1 MQSKKL
7 TSYWILFIKNIWKL
21 FKLNSNVR
29 LNKNEMICP
38 RCLGKGFVDLN
49 DIKRLDRKKD
59 WCQEYW
65 GCCDTQGFVERGKTK
80 LINPRRTDIGP
91 EFH

>member
-1 MQSKKL
+1 MIDLK
-7 TSYWILFIKNIWKL
+7 
-21 FKLNSNVR
+21 
-29 LNKNEMICP
+29 KNEMICP

-59 WCQEYW
+59 WGQGYCRY
-65 GCCDTQGFVERGKTK
+65 CDAQGFVERGKTK

-91 EFH
+91 GFHESDIAD